1 MTKAD
6 TITQQTNLDTTIPEQ
21 CASDSLTTCV
31 QALGLP
37 QIQRHIFICADQTKP
52 QCCSKEAGLAA
63 WDYLKKRLKELK
75 LDRPTQEQPCV
86 FRTKA
91 NCLRVCQ
98 QGPILVVYPD
108 GVWYHSAT
116 PAVIEQIIQAHLIG
130 NRVVEEYAFLT
141 HPLPQL
147 SPGETPMTTST
158 PVPSLSASSSSR
170 LPELPEVVE
179 GLPNICG
186 WEAEVQSVVQHSQPV
201 FLPKTNIRL
210 ENISAAFAI
219 ALHMQQP
226 IIPAGAH
233 GELIS
238 NLQYMFEH
246 PNEGDNH
253 NAGSFAH
260 CYSRIAD
267 LIPELVSQGCNPRI
281 MLDYSGNLL
290 WGLRQMGRGDI
301 LENLKRI
308 TCDPIYQ
315 PYVEWLGTMW
325 SHAVVPSTP
334 IPDIKLHIQAWQHH
348 FAAIFGWEAL
358 SRVKGFSLPEMH
370 LPNHPDTLFELVKA
384 LKDCGY
390 RWVLVQ
396 EHSVETLSGQP
407 LQHKHLPHQLVARNS
422 LGQTLSITAL
432 VKTQGSDTKLVGQ
445 MQPYYEAKTLSHQQL
460 GEVSVPPLVSQIG
473 DGENGGVMM
482 NEFPDAFRRAS
493 QAANHEGTGVVGL
506 NGTEYLELIEAAGC
520 SPQDYPTCQAVAQ
533 HQIWQR
539 VEPQTPGSEA
549 VNNAIAQLRQENPN
563 FHIDGASWTNNL
575 SWVKGYENVLEPMNQ
590 LSASFHRTVDP
601 LLQTQA
607 DLTRQHH
614 YRNALL
620 HNLLLQTSCF
630 RYWGQGVWTDYARE
644 IHRRGEAILKADFE

>member
-6 TITQQTNLDTTIPEQ
+6 ITRQPSPGVTIPEQ
-21 CASDSLTTCV
+21 CDSGSLTTCV

-37 QIQRHIFICADQTKP
+37 QIQRHVFICADQTKP
-52 QCCSKEAGLAA
+52 LCCPKEAGLAA
-63 WDYLKKRLKELK
+63 WDYLKKRLKELR
-75 LDRPTQEQPCV
+75 LDRPTQGQPCV

-116 PAVIEQIIQAHLIG
+116 PAVIERVIQEHLLG

-141 HPLPQL
+141 HPLPQPSL
-147 SPGETPMTTST
+147 GDPMPTST
-158 PVPSLSASSSSR
+158 PAPAVNPSPVK
-170 LPELPEVVE
+170 LPELPELVE
-179 GLPNICG
+179 GLPNISG
-186 WEAEVQSVVQHSQPV
+186 WEAEVQSVVQHREPV
-201 FLPKTNIRL
+201 FLPTTNIRL
-210 ENISAAFAI
+210 ADVSAAFAI

-226 IIPAGAH
+226 IIPAGAE

-246 PNEGDNH
+246 PQEGDNH
-253 NAGSFAH
+253 NAGPFAH

-267 LIPELVSQGCNPRI
+267 LIPELVAQGCNPRV

-301 LENLKRI
+301 LDNLKRV
-308 TCDPIYQ
+308 TCDPTYQ

-348 FAAIFGWEAL
+348 FAAIFGWDAL
-358 SRVKGFSLPEMH
+358 RRVKGFSLPEMH
-370 LPNHPDTLFELVKA
+370 LPNHPDTLFEFVKA

-390 RWVLVQ
+390 RWLMVQ
-396 EHSVETLSGQP
+396 EHSVETLDGQP
-407 LQHKHLPHQLVARNS
+407 LPNKHVPHRLVARNS
-422 LGQTLSITAL
+422 QGETLSITAL
-432 VKTQGSDTKLVGQ
+432 IKTQGSDTKLVGQ

-460 GEVSVPPLVSQIG
+460 NEVSVPPLVTQIG

-482 NEFPDAFRRAS
+482 NEFPDAFRRAY
-493 QAANHEGTGVVGL
+493 QEAAQGRGTSGVVGL

-520 SPQDYPTCQAVAQ
+520 RPEDYPTCQAIAQ
-533 HQIWQR
+533 YQIWQR
-539 VEPQTPGSEA
+539 VNPSIDGPEA
-549 VNNAIAQLRQENPN
+549 VTTAIAQLQQENPN
-563 FHIDGASWTNNL
+563 FHVDGASWTNNL
-575 SWVKGYENVLEPMNQ
+575 SWLRGYENVLEPMAQ
-590 LSASFHRTVDP
+590 LSALFHQTIEP
-601 LLQTQA
+601 LQQTQT
-607 DLTRQHH
+607 DLTQEHRYH
-614 YRNALL
+614 NALL

-630 RYWGQGVWTDYARE
+630 RYWGQGVWTEYAQE
-644 IHRRGEAILKADFE
+644 IYRRGSAILTADF